1 MKKISFTVL
10 VILLIINTACKN
22 NEEKNAVE
30 EQILVEE
37 VMQPKQLTI
46 QFNFK
51 TDKADVFK
59 IMMNNIQV
67 DELQKKNVHIFEN
80 VVPSSSQDEI
90 IGKFDAG
97 DISRSIHIHLG
108 NKERKE
114 VEIVSIHL
122 SYGENQIN
130 IATPEDLDKYF
141 VFNKFIEKDPTSK
154 KLKTIK
160 INGQHNPVFSLKLNL
175 INFLTK

>member
-1 MKKISFTVL
+1 MFFI
-10 VILLIINTACKN
+10 ILLITALSCNDVGKSEKLNQSQSEDINDKS
-22 NEEKNAVE
+22 
-30 EQILVEE
+30 
-37 VMQPKQLTI
+37 LTI
-46 QFNFK
+46 NFNFK
-51 TDKADVFK
+51 TNKTDVFK